1 MKNRKL
7 ATAAGCLGL
16 TVCLLSQSAFVS
28 LAAEIG
34 TADTG
39 SAGISAVLSGY
50 MNNENKESGASGET
64 KGNSSSKTETPTT
77 SAAGVNAITKTDSGN
92 GGGTA
97 PSTDN
102 AMKSGIGAL
111 AKETEDEPVSLYENL
126 AISKVTDYVNI
137 RAEASTEAEILGKIY
152 DQCAATILD
161 TVEKEDGTWYHIKS
175 GSVTGYMKA
184 EFFVTG
190 FEAEEYA
197 KANSNM
203 YVRATEGGLRVRSES
218 SLRSDVLTMLYEGEK
233 ATVLEVG
240 DEFIKVRTEGGTEG
254 YVHGE
259 YVEIYIE
266 CDEAISLEEEQAMI
280 EEQQRLE
287 REAEEAR
294 QAELARQQQAAAR
307 QQAAQ
312 QQSRPQ
318 SSGGSSGAASNP
330 PASAPTAN
338 VGNASA
344 ARQAVVNYA
353 MSKVGCAYVWGAEG
367 PNAFDCSGLVKSAYA
382 QAGVSLSHYSGSQGS
397 AGSYRSLSEAQPGDI
412 LWKNGHVGIYIG
424 GGQYVHASTYGV
436 GVIVSNV
443 SGSGFACAR
452 NVLG

>member
-7 ATAAGCLGL
+7 ATAVGCMGL
-16 TVCLLSQSAFVS
+16 TVCLLSQSALIS
-28 LAAEIG
+28 LAAEAG
-34 TADTG
+34 APTDTG
-39 SAGISAVLSGY
+39 AAGISAVLSGY
-50 MNNENKESGASGET
+50 MNKETKESGTTEAAKETSAPET
-64 KGNSSSKTETPTT
+64 KAATT
-77 SAAGVNAITKTDSGN
+77 AGLSAITKSGS
-92 GGGTA
+92 GSSDATVPTSGDGL
-97 PSTDN
+97 
-102 AMKSGIGAL
+102 KSGIGAL
-111 AKETEDEPVSLYENL
+111 AKDEEDEPVSLYENL

-137 RAEASTEAEILGKIY
+137 RAEANTEAEVLGKIH

-161 TVEKEDGTWYHIKS
+161 TVEAEDGTWYHIKS

-203 YVRATEGGLRVRSES
+203 YVRATEGGLRVRSEAN
-218 SLRSDVLTMLYEGEK
+218 LRSEVLTMLYEGEK
-233 ATVLEVG
+233 ATVLEEG
-240 DEFIKVRTEGGTEG
+240 EEFIKVLTEGGTEG

-266 CDEAISLEEEQAMI
+266 CDEAISLEEERAMI

-294 QAELARQQQAAAR
+294 QAELARQQQAAA
-307 QQAAQ
+307 QQRAAQ
-312 QQSRPQ
+312 QQ
-318 SSGGSSGAASNP
+318 SSGGSSAPAAQAP
-330 PASAPTAN
+330 AASAPVAN
-338 VGNASA
+338 VGDVSG

-367 PNAFDCSGLVKSAYA
+367 PNSFDCSGLVKSAYA